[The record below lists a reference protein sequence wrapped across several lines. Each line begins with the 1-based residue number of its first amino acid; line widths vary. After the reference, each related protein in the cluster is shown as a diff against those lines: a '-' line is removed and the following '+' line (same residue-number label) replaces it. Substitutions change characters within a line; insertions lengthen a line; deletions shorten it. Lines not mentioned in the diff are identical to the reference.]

1 MRTVFRAFD
10 AYGDRGTTA
19 STLNRGLRPAIAA
32 VLLVSGIG
40 WASPSFAV
48 GALAVGVPD
57 SIAQQGFASGYAT
70 NRSSSHS
77 ARRRALYE
85 CRHAPST
92 DIAHARCIV
101 VRTFTDKCVAIS
113 MDPVA
118 GTPGAG
124 WAIGHTIADAQRD
137 ALANCEATAGP
148 GRHGRCEISASHCDG
163 GAR

>member
-10 AYGDRGTTA
+10 DLGGLR
-19 STLNRGLRPAIAA
+19 LRPAIAA
-32 VLLVSGIG
+32 VLLVGGIG
-40 WASPSFAV
+40 WASPSLAV

-57 SIAQQGFASGYAT
+57 SVSQQGFASGYAT
-70 NRSSSHS
+70 NSSSSS
-77 ARRRALYE
+77 AARERALYE

-92 DIAHARCIV
+92 DIAHSRCIV

-124 WAIGHTIADAQRD
+124 WAINRTVSDAQRD

-148 GRHGRCEISASHCDG
+148 GRHGHCEISASHCDG
-163 GAR
+163 DAQ